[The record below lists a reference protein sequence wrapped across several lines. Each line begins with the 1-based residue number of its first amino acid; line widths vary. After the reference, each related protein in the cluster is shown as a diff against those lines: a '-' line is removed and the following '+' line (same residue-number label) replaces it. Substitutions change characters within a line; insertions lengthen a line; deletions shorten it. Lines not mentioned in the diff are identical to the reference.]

1 MINIVLFNGGRN
13 PLAIFLADLTV
24 LVGFGVVDVTMILQL
39 PHHLSKTFPLVLGHV
54 GVNPLHPKILHE
66 LRPRHPQERCEG
78 LDAILFAIKFCLLD
92 RLLGMGSNLRGT
104 LAGLNTLA
112 PLRVEVPLHHEIEI
126 KPFQQSLTR
135 SLRMFN
141 HRLSLI
147 EQPAGE
153 KKGCW
158 VQAAD

>member
-1 MINIVLFNGGRN
+1 MINIVLFNCGRN
-13 PLAIFLADLTV
+13 PLAIYSADLTV

-54 GVNPLHPKILHE
+54 GVHPLHPKILHE

-78 LDAILFAIKFCLLD
+78 LDAILFAI
-92 RLLGMGSNLRGT
+92 MGSNLRGT
-104 LAGLNTLA
+104 LAGLITLA

-141 HRLSLI
+141 HRLSLK